1 VIGQI
6 KKFQPSTTP
15 LLVGAVVLFAF
26 FLLSLLTPLISTQ
39 ALGAPGD
46 RTLNLFY
53 TNTGERAKITF
64 RRNGRYDQA
73 GLKQLNQFL
82 RDWRRNEPTRMDPA
96 LFDLVWQVY
105 QDVGASG
112 PIHVVSAYRSPQTNN
127 MLRSRSRAV
136 AKESRH
142 IKGQAMDFFIPG
154 IPIEKLREAAM
165 RRQVGGVGYYPTSRS
180 PFVHLDTGN
189 VRAWPRMT
197 RAQLKRL
204 FPNGRTLHL
213 PTDGV
218 PLSREGRLYASA
230 QWQKCN
236 SVPCVGSVAN
246 TAPNR
251 GQNNTGTGRTLLDLF
266 FGNNQQPVTTTRVAS
281 IGPNQRQVTSVKVA
295 SPAKPETPPTPAP
308 RTALVALRNP
318 VVAPVPAAM
327 PKTLLV
333 ATRAAQ
339 TALSQPLLDP
349 PPGPDHPAAPVSLS
363 SGVSLSLARP
373 TLLSAYAPVSEPEPN
388 AQRALQMLIER
399 RNSSRDNIAATPA
412 PIQKPDPAHPSP
424 EPKPA
429 LRGPIAIA
437 SIGGGATIS
446 LEQAS
451 GLFDAT
457 WNAVINARGNK
468 QIDPIITGAISP
480 AADTALLPVEM
491 RPVQLIAPDL
501 EHVAVAMVAPTR
513 LFGPHFAVMFEP
525 DQADFNPATEL
536 GPLMG
541 RINFKLSAF
550 SNLETSRFT
559 LQAPQLSSAL

>member
-6 KKFQPSTTP
+6 KKFRHSTTP
-15 LLVGAVVLFAF
+15 LLFGAVVSFGV
-26 FLLSLLTPLISTQ
+26 FLLSLLTPLIASP
-39 ALGAPGD
+39 ALAAPGD

-64 RRNGRYDQA
+64 RRNGRYDQG
-73 GLKQLNQFL
+73 GLNQLNQFL

-112 PIHVVSAYRSPQTNN
+112 PIHVVSAYRSPKTNA

-236 SVPCVGSVAN
+236 SVPCNGAIAN
-246 TAPNR
+246 TAPSGN
-251 GQNNTGTGRTLLDLF
+251 QNNGGTGRTLLDLF
-266 FGNNQQPVTTTRVAS
+266 FGNNQQPAITTRVAS
-281 IGPNQRQVTSVKVA
+281 NGPSQRQVTSLKIA
-295 SPAKPETPPTPAP
+295 AQGKPETPPVPAP
-308 RTALVALRNP
+308 RTALLDLRTP
-318 VVAPVPAAM
+318 SIPPVPAARNS
-327 PKTLLV
+327 TILV
-333 ATRAAQ
+333 AATGQ
-339 TALSQPLLDP
+339 
-349 PPGPDHPAAPVSLS
+349 PDHPAPKISGTRALLS
-363 SGVSLSLARP
+363 SGMATP

-399 RNSSRDNIAATPA
+399 RNSIQPDIAAAPASPLKTPE
-412 PIQKPDPAHPSP
+412 PAHPTP
-424 EPKPA
+424 EPEPA
-429 LRGPIAIA
+429 LRGSIAVA
-437 SIGGGATIS
+437 SLGGGAGIS
-446 LEQAS
+446 LEQAT

-457 WNAVINARGNK
+457 WNAVVNAQTGQ
-468 QIDPIITGAISP
+468 QIDPIITGAIAPSP
-480 AADTALLPVEM
+480 DIKLLPVKM
-491 RPVQLIAPDL
+491 RPVNLVAPDL
-501 EHVAVAMVAPTR
+501 ENVADAMVAPSR
-513 LFGPHFAVMFEP
+513 LFAAHFAVMFEP
-525 DQADFNPATEL
+525 DEGDFNPATEL

-541 RINFKLSAF
+541 QINFKLSAF
-550 SNLETSRFT
+550 SSLQTSRFT
-559 LQAPQLSSAL
+559 LQAPQLSTAL

>member
-1 VIGQI
+1 MIGQI
-6 KKFQPSTTP
+6 KKFRHATTP
-15 LLVGAVVLFAF
+15 LLFGAVIAF
-26 FLLSLLTPLISTQ
+26 GVFLLSLLTPLIASP
-39 ALGAPGD
+39 ALGAQGD
-46 RTLNLFY
+46 RTLDLFY
-53 TNTGERAKITF
+53 TNTGERAQITF

-73 GLKQLNQFL
+73 GLNKLNQFL

-112 PIHVVSAYRSPQTNN
+112 PIHVVSAYRSPKTNA

-154 IPIEKLREAAM
+154 IPIAKLREAAM

-218 PLSREGRLYASA
+218 PLSRQGRLYASA

-236 SVPCVGSVAN
+236 SVPCNGSVAN
-246 TAPNR
+246 TAPSGN
-251 GQNNTGTGRTLLDLF
+251 QNSGGTGRTLLDLF

-281 IGPNQRQVTSVKVA
+281 NGPSQRQVTSLKIA
-295 SPAKPETPPTPAP
+295 TAGKPEIPPVPAP
-308 RTALVALRNP
+308 RTALLALRTP
-318 VVAPVPAAM
+318 LVPPVPAAKRSTI
-327 PKTLLV
+327 PV
-333 ATRAAQ
+333 
-339 TALSQPLLDP
+339 
-349 PPGPDHPAAPVSLS
+349 AAPEILLS
-363 SGVSLSLARP
+363 PSPTRP
-373 TLLSAYAPVSEPEPN
+373 TLLSAYAPVSQPEPN

-399 RNSSRDNIAATPA
+399 RNSA
-412 PIQKPDPAHPSP
+412 PQLLVGGAPDPLQQPEPVHPTP

-429 LRGPIAIA
+429 LRGSIAVA
-437 SIGGGATIS
+437 SLGGGAGIN
-446 LEQAS
+446 LEQAT

-457 WNAVINARGNK
+457 WNAVVNAQTGQ
-468 QIDPIITGAISP
+468 QIDPIMTGAISP
-480 AADTALLPVEM
+480 APDIKLLPIKM
-491 RPVQLIAPDL
+491 RQIKLVAPDL
-501 EHVAVAMVAPTR
+501 ENVADAMVVPTR
-513 LFGPHFAVMFEP
+513 VYAAHFAVMFEP
-525 DQADFNPATEL
+525 DEGDFNPATEL

-541 RINFKLSAF
+541 QVNFKLSAF